1 MQTATNILVNNS
13 SEARD
18 ATTLEPI
25 DGRSK
30 QSSSA
35 MKPKKAKLAAGAKLK
50 TRTANKSVDD
60 SMRSN
65 GLHGVDPEGT
75 TQESIAPSPFL
86 QYSTNE
92 RPGISA
98 WDTGNGRDS

>member
-13 SEARD
+13 SENRD
-18 ATTLEPI
+18 GTTLEPI
-25 DGRSK
+25 DGRNK
-30 QSSSA
+30 QASSA
-35 MKPKKAKLAAGAKLK
+35 LKPKKARLPPGGKLK

-65 GLHGVDPEGT
+65 TLHGVDPEGT

-98 WDTGNGRDS
+98 WDNANGRDS